1 MQLLLARFNCSNR
14 MLSSEITSG
23 LITSLVQMN
32 KVENNAV
39 VYTPC
44 SIHADGL
51 HNTNFTVPEGMICS
65 DVLPLPGMP
74 YTYCGFS
81 YLSLSHVCITSSY
94 LMCTATHAI
103 VASMSYP
110 PLIWISNQRLH
121 RRTACVCLL
130 DPCQTIVEILMT
142 WCPRY

>member
-1 MQLLLARFNCSNR
+1 
-14 MLSSEITSG
+14 MLSSVITSG

-51 HNTNFTVPEGMICS
+51 HNYNFTVPEGMISS
-65 DVLPLPGMP
+65 DVLPLAGMP
-74 YTYCGFS
+74 YTYCVFS
-81 YLSLSHVCITSSY
+81 YLSLSHGCITSLF
-94 LMCTATHAI
+94 LMCTATHAR
-103 VASMSYP
+103 VANVSYP
-110 PLIWISNQRLH
+110 PLIWISSQRLH
-121 RRTACVCLL
+121 RRTACVCSL
-130 DPCQTIVEILMT
+130 DACQTIVEILMT